1 MFVLALI
8 SANITISAISD
19 VSAISDI
26 SAVIAISAGHTF
38 DHACISAIS
47 ANSADDDNEHAI
59 IMTAIIALISAIRV
73 LAMTLKFP
81 PLTG

>member
-38 DHACISAIS
+38 DHACISA
-47 ANSADDDNEHAI
+47 NSADDDNEHAI
-59 IMTAIIALISAIRV
+59 IMTAIINNSAD
-73 LAMTLKFP
+73 
-81 PLTG
+81 